1 MTNLLLEIVA
11 NTALGDDQKYIQPLN
26 SVFRQP
32 ERQGHFTSNTAFS
45 SLRKYLRMMLINLT
59 STLCHLHQPTQYLW
73 PSMPIPLAGTSF
85 CTALTTGFSIDNSDL
100 VCTSTTSGCINL
112 VLDVIFPTPHRIVVQ
127 TLFIVFLST
136 HLCNSSFLIS
146 TLLALR

>member
-45 SLRKYLRMMLINLT
+45 S
-59 STLCHLHQPTQYLW
+59 
-73 PSMPIPLAGTSF
+73 
-85 CTALTTGFSIDNSDL
+85 
-100 VCTSTTSGCINL
+100 
-112 VLDVIFPTPHRIVVQ
+112 
-127 TLFIVFLST
+127 
-136 HLCNSSFLIS
+136 
-146 TLLALR
+146 